1 MPASDG
7 GDAPRQPRAPGV
19 VRCCVEPS
27 GPRIQMVS
35 CTSILLRS
43 APTAPPFCQAPTAD
57 ADLRVFVSSYSRRHW
72 TSIHGPRPEIGG
84 VSVTDHFAADAI
96 LRDIATFTELGD
108 HRTGWP
114 ADNAVSDWLVAEL
127 RAAGVAAE
135 HAPFSFPFVR
145 PEPSWIDVDGK
156 RVEGAPLYDG
166 GTTGPAGAGAP
177 LTDDPARANGAI
189 LVLRN

>member
-57 ADLRVFVSSYSRRHW
+57 ADLRVSVSSYSRRHW
-72 TSIHGPRPEIGG
+72 TDVHVYIRSVATPRRGA
-84 VSVTDHFAADAI
+84 SVRAHSPVG
-96 LRDIATFTELGD
+96 RVATAHL
-108 HRTGWP
+108 
-114 ADNAVSDWLVAEL
+114 
-127 RAAGVAAE
+127 
-135 HAPFSFPFVR
+135 
-145 PEPSWIDVDGK
+145 
-156 RVEGAPLYDG
+156 
-166 GTTGPAGAGAP
+166 
-177 LTDDPARANGAI
+177 
-189 LVLRN
+189 